1 MKETLRFNDLT
12 NAVGDVCARC
22 TVHGSHSENCLHQIE
37 INGCFICKSFKILK
51 HVMAFSKTGDFFNI
65 MKRAQKKNKY

>member
-1 MKETLRFNDLT
+1 MSVLGALFMAHIQKI
-12 NAVGDVCARC
+12 AYI
-22 TVHGSHSENCLHQIE
+22 QIE

-65 MKRAQKKNKY
+65 MKWAQKKNKY